1 MKNILKL
8 TLAVVCVMFTSSLF
22 AQKIG
27 YINTDPIVANMAET
41 KDAMAKLE
49 AFAKDLQAQSETL
62 QVELNTKFQE
72 YQKNSATMTDSVKQ
86 LKEKELDDISARIE
100 QFNQVA
106 QQDVQ
111 NEQSKLM
118 APIFEKV
125 KTTINE
131 VAKAGGYSVILPG
144 NALIYADEATVKDV
158 SKDVAAKLGVDWDKV
173 TSEAKAAADAAV
185 AAASK

>member
-1 MKNILKL
+1 MKKVLKL

-41 KDAMAKLE
+41 KEAMTKIE
-49 AFAKDLQAQSETL
+49 AFAKDLQAQAETL

-100 QFNQVA
+100 QFQQVA
-106 QQDVQ
+106 QQDIQ
-111 NEQSKLM
+111 NEQSKQM

-125 KTTINE
+125 KKTINE

-144 NALIYADEATVKDV
+144 NALIYVDEATVKDI
-158 SKDVAAKLGVDWDKV
+158 SKDVAAKLCVDWDKL
-173 TSEAKAAADAAV
+173 TTEANATAEAA
-185 AAASK
+185 K